1 MYTIFHDQKLG
12 YAYKLLL
19 CRINKQFDSFY
30 ILWMYAHRSFW
41 IKYDAKGGVMNV
53 ALRTNMFELFW
64 DIITIH
70 LEAINS

>member
-1 MYTIFHDQKLG
+1 MHTNYYYVESTNNL
-12 YAYKLLL
+12 
-19 CRINKQFDSFY
+19 
-30 ILWMYAHRSFW
+30 ILFTFFGCMLIDRFELSMMPR
-41 IKYDAKGGVMNV
+41 GGVMNV